1 MRRDLT
7 ILEAMLSDCE
17 AGKATQISLLRVLV
31 AQVRAMGGDL
41 SEMEEDYRQAFASE
55 KVGGSD

>member
-7 ILEAMLSDCE
+7 ILEAMLADCE

-31 AQVRAMGGDL
+31 AQVRALGADL
-41 SEMEEDYRQAFASE
+41 SEMEEDARREFASE
-55 KVGGSD
+55 KVGGTD